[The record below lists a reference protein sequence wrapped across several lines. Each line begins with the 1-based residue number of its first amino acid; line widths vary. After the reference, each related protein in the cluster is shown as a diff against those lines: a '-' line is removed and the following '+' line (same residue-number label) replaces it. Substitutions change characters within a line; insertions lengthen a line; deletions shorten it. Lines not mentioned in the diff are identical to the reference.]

1 MRMPLHVAAL
11 RVRLPL
17 HLVCVAGRQH
27 FSHGCLISVHLCSKC
42 AGTQQHMEAINLRSC
57 NTATAETLELPWNLT
72 LM

>member
-27 FSHGCLISVHLCSKC
+27 FPHGCLISVHLCSKC
-42 AGTQQHMEAINLRSC
+42 AGTQQHMEASGV
-57 NTATAETLELPWNLT
+57 ETLLQLRHWNSLGT
-72 LM
+72 

>member
-27 FSHGCLISVHLCSKC
+27 FPHGCLISVHLCSKC
-42 AGTQQHMEAINLRSC
+42 AGTQQHMEAINLRS
-57 NTATAETLELPWNLT
+57 
-72 LM
+72 